1 MTMKKS
7 FPFQPPEGYFEALT
21 ERTIRQ
27 TQEPRVRPMR
37 GWGRIAAAIVVI
49 LSSAAIYLQ
58 SWLSPEPC
66 ISFACLLE
74 KTETLD
80 LENESHE
87 WLEDDSDWM
96 MFLDA
101 QELNSIDFE
110 I

>member
-1 MTMKKS
+1 MKKS

-27 TQEPRVRPMR
+27 AQEPHVRPMR

-58 SWLSPEPC
+58 SSLSLEPC
-66 ISFACLLE
+66 ISFTCLLDE
-74 KTETLD
+74 TETLD
-80 LENESHE
+80 LESGSHE
-87 WLEDDSDWM
+87 WLDDDGDWM

-101 QELNSIDFE
+101 QELNSIDLE